1 MEASITPSASM
12 ALRDMSVLPSIS
24 AVTSQS
30 PDRRFVPA
38 TLLRQ
43 REAEPTAKRGF
54 LSKVLGSTE
63 LQWKQRDRRGL
74 PARVLAVEMILAAT
88 QAITGSYA
96 RAGRQQDLACPT
108 AANAR
113 SRRKRLFRELSNP
126 TRRSPDSRACRS
138 RPVMEW
144 RKTRTGE
151 APVGGKHTRLV
162 MGILRS

>member
-1 MEASITPSASM
+1 
-12 ALRDMSVLPSIS
+12 MSVV
-24 AVTSQS
+24 AV
-30 PDRRFVPA
+30 DNLLAA
-38 TLLRQ
+38 TY
-43 REAEPTAKRGF
+43 EVA
-54 LSKVLGSTE
+54 
-63 LQWKQRDRRGL
+63 DRRGL

-88 QAITGSYA
+88 QAITGSYT

-144 RKTRTGE
+144 RKNAHR
-151 APVGGKHTRLV
+151 
-162 MGILRS
+162 

>member
-1 MEASITPSASM
+1 
-12 ALRDMSVLPSIS
+12 MSVV
-24 AVTSQS
+24 AV
-30 PDRRFVPA
+30 DNLLAA
-38 TLLRQ
+38 TY
-43 REAEPTAKRGF
+43 EVA
-54 LSKVLGSTE
+54 
-63 LQWKQRDRRGL
+63 DRRGL

-113 SRRKRLFRELSNP
+113 SRPKDYFGNCPTQRDARP
-126 TRRSPDSRACRS
+126 TRAHAEADPS
-138 RPVMEW
+138 W
-144 RKTRTGE
+144 NGGKTRTGE